1 MELEKNTK
9 VYRFKI
15 NSNELY
21 DEMLHFSKLH
31 LYDNKT
37 SLKENFN
44 IWISKPNIESLIEN
58 EENILKRKNYDFE
71 KNNMKQ
77 KIFRSIKYYHIRNL
91 LKENNDKNTEI
102 MNEKKKK
109 VKVIVFSKEFL
120 NQVKTYLTKN
130 VVNENFKPSVYFNY
144 FCETYPNIIEKE
156 KNIIMENLNENYN
169 EDDFE
174 NKLKKMFKNQYF
186 SMFKIKS

>member
-21 DEMLHFSKLH
+21 DEMLHFSNLH
-31 LYDNKT
+31 LYDDKT

-91 LKENNDKNTEI
+91 LKEKNDKNNEI
-102 MNEKKKK
+102 VSEKKKK

-144 FCETYPNIIEKE
+144 FCET
-156 KNIIMENLNENYN
+156 
-169 EDDFE
+169 
-174 NKLKKMFKNQYF
+174 
-186 SMFKIKS
+186 